1 MTEAVSKYFIVG
13 VLITVTFLFST
24 LLYLV
29 SYGTYNTES
38 LSFIVYKGI
47 SDSNLITNHPITPIE
62 VFFYTANIS
71 LFLFKLG
78 AFPFHFYLP
87 DIYCI
92 LDKRSN
98 MLSYTVLVKLFVFLA
113 MLSFLSQFWF
123 ISDLFSA
130 IFLVSSIGSLAVSSI
145 AAITEQNIRRF
156 LSLSYLNS
164 LGYILLAVSSG
175 LSFGF
180 GALTF
185 YPAELYL
192 ASYLLAWLI
201 IYLIFFYG
209 VSLLANPDRFI
220 FFSDLAKLSSNNRK
234 NFTSTI
240 AQIGLV
246 VAFVSLLGLPPT
258 AGFYAKSVLY
268 LSVISSDIS
277 TLTLTIVLILAPVM
291 SMSYIR
297 LVAVMLFPQPS
308 KQTYSTLNRLELCV
322 YERDLSLLVEEN
334 SVLKFITYIIAAVI
348 LVLIVPIP
356 QIVSLVV

>member
-1 MTEAVSKYFIVG
+1 
-13 VLITVTFLFST
+13 
-24 LLYLV
+24 
-29 SYGTYNTES
+29 
-38 LSFIVYKGI
+38 
-47 SDSNLITNHPITPIE
+47 
-62 VFFYTANIS
+62 
-71 LFLFKLG
+71 
-78 AFPFHFYLP
+78 
-87 DIYCI
+87 
-92 LDKRSN
+92 